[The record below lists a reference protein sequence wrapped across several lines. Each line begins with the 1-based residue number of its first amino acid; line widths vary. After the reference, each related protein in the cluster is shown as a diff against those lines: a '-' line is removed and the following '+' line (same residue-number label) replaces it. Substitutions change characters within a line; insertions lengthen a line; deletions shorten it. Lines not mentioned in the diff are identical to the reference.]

1 MHKLWRS
8 LYLIKKLLHLS
19 DPCSVFCV
27 NNFQPIIIFQS
38 TKKYFEID
46 DKDFYRSKIKFIEE
60 NDPEDL
66 TLVFAE
72 EEYDQQ
78 GLLEKVG

>member
-1 MHKLWRS
+1 MFSILCKH
-8 LYLIKKLLHLS
+8 
-19 DPCSVFCV
+19 F
-27 NNFQPIIIFQS
+27 S
-38 TKKYFEID
+38 TDNYFSIHKKYFEID

-78 GLLEKVG
+78 GRLEKVG

>member
-19 DPCSVFCV
+19 NPCTVFCV
-27 NNFQPIIIFQS
+27 NIFQPTIIFQS

-78 GLLEKVG
+78 GRLEKVG

>member
-8 LYLIKKLLHLS
+8 LYLIKELLHLS
-19 DPCSVFCV
+19 DPCSIFCV
-27 NNFQPIIIFQS
+27 NIFQSTIIFQS

-78 GLLEKVG
+78 GRLEKVG

>member
-1 MHKLWRS
+1 M
-8 LYLIKKLLHLS
+8 
-19 DPCSVFCV
+19 
-27 NNFQPIIIFQS
+27 IIFQS

-78 GLLEKVG
+78 GRLEKVG